1 MSSLERPRLNAPL
14 HPIIAGRAAVS
25 PRVIDVF
32 DKFTQ
37 KPAAAIGVADR
48 AMVERAIAAA
58 SSANTAMRKLPTHRR
73 RAAIDHVIQSLI
85 ARHEEFARWLAVE
98 CGKPIIEA
106 RAEVTRAIDT
116 FRFAADECG
125 RARGEVMPLDTVP
138 RLEGYHA
145 TWTRVPVGACSFITP
160 FNFPLNLAA
169 HKIAPALAVGCA
181 FVLKPDPRTPITSL
195 LLGEILAG
203 AGLPEGAFSIV
214 PCVDD
219 GLELFSEDERLAL
232 LSFTGSPKV
241 GWMLKSRAK
250 RQRVTLELGGNAA
263 CIVDRTADLDFAAR
277 RIAVGAFTNAGQ
289 SCISV
294 QRVLVH
300 ESVRDRFVECLLAA
314 VSRLRTGD
322 PLDERT
328 TLGPMISEA
337 EARRAAEWIDAAVA
351 AGAGRLAG
359 GDRRGSILEPTVLA
373 DVPATCSAWN
383 DELFAPALAVNTFS
397 EIASV
402 ITQVNAS
409 IYGLQTGVFT
419 NDLSVAHRLID
430 ELEVGGVVV
439 NDVPTTRSDAMPY
452 GGVKGSGLGREG
464 VRFAMDEMSEHKV
477 VVWNTAPRSH

>member
-1 MSSLERPRLNAPL
+1 MNTLERPRLNAAL
-14 HPIIAGRAAVS
+14 QPIIAGRAVVS
-25 PRVIDVF
+25 PRVIDGF

-48 AMVERAIAAA
+48 AMVDRAIAAA
-58 SSANTAMRKLPTHRR
+58 AGAIRAMRALPTHRR
-73 RAAIDHVIQSLI
+73 HSAIDHVIHALS
-85 ARHEEFARWLAVE
+85 ARHEEFARWLTVE
-98 CGKPIIEA
+98 CGKPILEA

-116 FRFAADECG
+116 FRFAAHECG

-169 HKIAPALAVGCA
+169 HKIAPALAVGCP

-195 LLGEILAG
+195 LLGEVLAG
-203 AGLPEGAFSIV
+203 AGLPEGAFSV
-214 PCVDD
+214 VTCVDD
-219 GLELFSEDERLAL
+219 GLELFSEDDRLAL
-232 LSFTGSPKV
+232 LSFTGSSKV
-241 GWMLKSRAK
+241 GWMLKSRAGRK
-250 RQRVTLELGGNAA
+250 RVTLELGGNAA

-277 RIAVGAFTNAGQ
+277 RIAVGGFTNAGQ

-300 ESVRDRFVECLLAA
+300 ESVRDGFIERLL
-314 VSRLRTGD
+314 SELSGLRTGD
-322 PLDERT
+322 PLDEQT

-337 EARRAAEWIDAAVA
+337 EARRAAEWIAAAVA
-351 AGAGRLAG
+351 AGARLLTG
-359 GDRRGSILEPTVLA
+359 GNRNGSILDPTVLS
-373 DVPATCSAWN
+373 DVPAACSAWN
-383 DELFAPALAVNTFS
+383 DELFAPALAVNGFNEMS
-397 EIASV
+397 SG

-409 IYGLQTGVFT
+409 AYGLQAGVFT

-452 GGVKGSGLGREG
+452 GGFKASGLGREG
-464 VRFAMDEMSEHKV
+464 VRFAMDEMTDHKV
-477 VVWNTAPRSH
+477 VVWNAARRSR